1 MTFTK
6 THFVGYLGFVSLGLA
21 NTIIGPAIPSLINEF
36 GMSFSLV
43 GALFFVQ
50 GVFYFISVLSSGVA
64 SDFFGKK
71 PFLLIGATLMASG
84 LIAFILGRNEISLFF
99 SIALIGTGVGALDG
113 GLNGLFIDISGD
125 QKGIGLGLLHMCFGI
140 GALSGPLIFTFASAS
155 LLNWRLAFLF
165 TACLPILFFLLLFP
179 IHLSKVGKEETM
191 RFSDVTMLLK
201 NRIIIQLLLLL
212 FVYVGAEQVIAGWL
226 PTYLINTRNVSHS
239 IGSFTLSL
247 FFIGLTI
254 GRLLTGLISDK
265 VGYSRT
271 LVLLSLGSA
280 VFFALVFT
288 IQAINP
294 VVIIFILLGFF
305 LSGIYPTVMA
315 QAGSIFPQYSGTI
328 SGVLTAAG
336 GIGGMLMPLGMGL
349 VSEYAGLQVGLF
361 VPLISTIIMFFLSV
375 LSFNYLKKR
384 IQG

>member
-1 MTFTK
+1 
-6 THFVGYLGFVSLGLA
+6 
-21 NTIIGPAIPSLINEF
+21 
-36 GMSFSLV
+36 
-43 GALFFVQ
+43 
-50 GVFYFISVLSSGVA
+50 
-64 SDFFGKK
+64 
-71 PFLLIGATLMASG
+71 MASG

-140 GALSGPLIFTFASAS
+140 GALSGPLIFTFASVS